1 MTTLCSPSQRAFIP
15 SRDIRNNIVLVNSLI
30 DGNTDGVIMML
41 DWAKAYDSVDHE
53 YLEKVL
59 FYMGCSGIGL
69 QRLMSTAKGFTLRVI
84 GSQSVSEPFNRERG
98 VGQGCPLA
106 PLLFA
111 LAIEPLSRMLKQTM
125 SGMHIDRIHA
135 QQDTTRTVV
144 AMCADDTTI
153 FAGGLD
159 DIAHAKEAIQC
170 YMDASSASI
179 NWDKTTSFLCG
190 SMAQDPPPPDVIPG
204 TILGPK
210 DKTRYLGAIISRDPN
225 VAPWENALA
234 KALTRLKAWSK
245 RNLSIHNRALIVRT
259 MILPTVD
266 YVLSAAPAPSRALC
280 LLERNITEFLWN
292 DPDGNRRRPMVDC
305 ATLARPHNRGG
316 LNCPLVKDIADSR
329 RVALWMR
336 ALYST
341 EDWACALKKRVLDET
356 GANATAFLHKRIS
369 DTNHAQQ
376 IIAAFK
382 RLRWAYPDYAIP
394 QGLKRF
400 ERLLTRRGR
409 IIPCGDDRLE
419 TQPTPPP
426 RYANGLLNDTHLMFK
441 YPPFLVDA
449 NKWCDNKVETRDVH
463 CALKPLYGSQRRTQI
478 VASVSKVAWKRVRRM
493 PSDQTRNHAWRVA
506 HQISLRTQQTDRC
519 KCGKRMTV
527 DDVHFECR
535 FVKPLWSIIAQAN
548 RLTVN
553 GIDTTNTTPIS

>member
-1 MTTLCSPSQRAFIP
+1 M
-15 SRDIRNNIVLVNSLI
+15 LVNSLI

-59 FYMGCSGIGL
+59 FYIGCSGIGL

-98 VGQGCPLA
+98 VGQGCPLT

-190 SMAQDPPPPDVIPG
+190 SMAQDPPLDVIPG
-204 TILGPK
+204 TILGPN

-245 RNLSIHNRALIVRT
+245 RSLSIHNRALIVRT

-266 YVLSAAPAPSRALC
+266 YVLSAAPAPTRALC

-292 DPDGNRRRPMVDC
+292 DPDGNRRRPMVDRV
-305 ATLARPHNRGG
+305 TLA
-316 LNCPLVKDIADSR
+316 
-329 RVALWMR
+329 
-336 ALYST
+336 
-341 EDWACALKKRVLDET
+341 
-356 GANATAFLHKRIS
+356 
-369 DTNHAQQ
+369 
-376 IIAAFK
+376 
-382 RLRWAYPDYAIP
+382 
-394 QGLKRF
+394 
-400 ERLLTRRGR
+400 
-409 IIPCGDDRLE
+409 
-419 TQPTPPP
+419 
-426 RYANGLLNDTHLMFK
+426 
-441 YPPFLVDA
+441 
-449 NKWCDNKVETRDVH
+449 
-463 CALKPLYGSQRRTQI
+463 
-478 VASVSKVAWKRVRRM
+478 
-493 PSDQTRNHAWRVA
+493 
-506 HQISLRTQQTDRC
+506 
-519 KCGKRMTV
+519 
-527 DDVHFECR
+527 
-535 FVKPLWSIIAQAN
+535 
-548 RLTVN
+548 
-553 GIDTTNTTPIS
+553 